1 MSENVVVLLPERV
14 DARRLAEQGGA
25 LKGQCPAATLTRLA
39 ALALEVKDATAS
51 LDFEQDEA
59 GRVLVRGKVKGGIRT
74 TCQRCLEPVAIT
86 LAGEF
91 EFRPDEEGEEFLPEP
106 GNPTPAAESELP
118 VRALVEDELL
128 LLCPMIPCHPPGTCQ
143 AADSADSA
151 GRLSHGAAR
160 KNPFD
165 VLAALRQNAGD
176 PPSEPVT
183 ARNPEE

>member
-1 MSENVVVLLPERV
+1 MSEGAVVLLPERV

-39 ALALEVKDATAS
+39 AQALEVEDATAS
-51 LDFEQDEA
+51 LDFECDET
-59 GRVLVRGKVKGGIRT
+59 GRVLVRGEVRGGIRA
-74 TCQRCLEPVAIT
+74 TCQRCLEPVAIALT
-86 LAGEF
+86 GEF

-106 GNPTPAAESELP
+106 GSPAPATESELP

-128 LLCPMIPCHPPGTCQ
+128 LLCPMIPCHPPGTCE
-143 AADSADSA
+143 AADSAGSA
-151 GRLSHGAAR
+151 GQSSLGSER

-165 VLAALRQNAGD
+165 VLAALRQNAED
-176 PPSEPVT
+176 PPSEPAA